1 MSTRLYLNEGTS
13 GAFNIGA
20 AVSSLWEQNIAGAFT
35 TKKLGTATD
44 SNANTNHLTG
54 SLGNGSNPCDICYGQ
69 FLSDPMPSGVLISGT
84 IRGNIVCREGN
95 AADNL
100 YTQLGL
106 YVVDSSGVL
115 VHTLLGGANSGG
127 TEMNS
132 PSANNR
138 EMPRN
143 GATAITSYTTINA
156 TSRIVAEIGM
166 RTESTRT
173 TCQGYMY
180 FGGGSGTDLP
190 SGDGQQHHEEPVD
203 RVQRGHLHAAGRW
216 RSASPGGR
224 GLRQLSRGPGPG
236 RLEAPALRA
245 VGASMGGL
253 MEGLLVG
260 LVLGF
265 LLHEVILPAWVAAR
279 HPRHHGR

>member
-190 SGDGQQHHEEPVD
+190 SGDGTDNSTTKSPWIEFSADIFTPPAGGGARAQAAAVYGSYHEDPD
-203 RVQRGHLHAAGRW
+203 LAGWKRR
-216 RSASPGGR
+216 RS
-224 GLRQLSRGPGPG
+224 GLW
-236 RLEAPALRA
+236 APAWEA
-245 VGASMGGL
+245 
-253 MEGLLVG
+253 
-260 LVLGF
+260 
-265 LLHEVILPAWVAAR
+265 
-279 HPRHHGR
+279 